1 MQLITYPIATAPS
14 RPTGALQTNAAALPS
29 RNVLTTTPSRPTG
42 APTSDHLSVHQP
54 PQHACAHY
62 DALSPHRCASLG
74 SPLSAP
80 APPAAVVAVGARARP
95 GSPPRDSSSLHREG
109 VAHSTGHGATT
120 AAQAPYRAQQQLQY
134 AGTSS
139 RKARAFSAGAVP
151 VALTALRNY
160 MARPAVL
167 QVIDC
172 T

>member
-1 MQLITYPIATAPS
+1 MITYPIATAPS
-14 RPTGALQTNAAALPS
+14 RPTGALQTDAAALPS
-29 RNVLTTTPSRPTG
+29 MHVLTTTPSLPTG
-42 APTSDHLSVHQP
+42 APASDHLSVHQP

-62 DALSPHRCASLG
+62 DALTPHRCASLG

-80 APPAAVVAVGARARP
+80 APPAAAVAVGGRARP
-95 GSPPRDSSSLHREG
+95 GSPHRDSSSLHREG
-109 VAHSTGHGATT
+109 VAHSTGHGAT
-120 AAQAPYRAQQQLQY
+120 AAAQQQLQY

-172 T
+172 TLIVHDDL